1 MKETREP
8 PQFSKYIFWD
18 CDISKIDY
26 DRDKAFV
33 IERVLV
39 WGNENDEK
47 ELFKYYD
54 LRNIRKAARHSIN
67 LNDRTISYL
76 NVILGIPKEKFRCYR
91 KKPYYQN

>member
-1 MKETREP
+1 MKIPKET

-18 CDISKIDY
+18 CDINKIDY

-54 LRNIRKAARHSIN
+54 IKSIRKAAKHSTN

-76 NVILGIPKEKFRCYR
+76 NAILDIPKGKFKCYK